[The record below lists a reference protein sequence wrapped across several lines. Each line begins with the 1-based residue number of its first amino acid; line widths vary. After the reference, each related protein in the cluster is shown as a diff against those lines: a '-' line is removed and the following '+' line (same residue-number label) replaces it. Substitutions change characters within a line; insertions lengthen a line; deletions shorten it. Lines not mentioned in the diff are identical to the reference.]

1 LVEFLN
7 LKYYLKSG
15 RSSVKLNDISSDA
28 PTRVNSKITTLDLTG
43 LGIEPNF
50 GMSGDTVLTFLKNY

>member
-15 RSSVKLNDISSDA
+15 RPSVKLNDISSDA